1 MSPKRKIIFSVSLLF
16 LLGMVFFAG
25 FYFGGYKKV
34 CEVCPPSDIDFSL
47 FWESWKV
54 LQEKFVDKTKFD
66 VQKMIYGAISGM
78 IESLGD
84 PYTVFLTPQD
94 SKKFSEDVRGSFG
107 GIGIEIDIKGGQLM
121 VVSPLEGTPAQ
132 KAGFKAGDSILAING
147 TSTAGMD
154 VNEAVKLIRGDK
166 GTEVTLTM
174 DREGW
179 DSPKDIKIIRDIITV
194 PSLKLEFKD
203 DGICY
208 LRLYQFSEQAS
219 FDFSGAANDILNSQ
233 CQRIVLD
240 LRDNPGGYLEVSK
253 DIAGWFL
260 ERNKVVVLE
269 HFGGDKE
276 DKQYRSLGPS
286 VFLEYP
292 VVVLI
297 NSGSASASEILAG
310 ALRDNR
316 GVLLIGEKSFGKG
329 SVQEMEE
336 LQGGSS
342 LKITVAKWLTPKG
355 ESISDEGLE
364 PDIKVEMTEEDYAND
379 RDPQL
384 DKAIEVIKGIR

>member
-1 MSPKRKIIFSVSLLF
+1 MSPKRKIIFSISLIL
-16 LLGMVFFAG
+16 LLGMVFSAG

-34 CEVCPPSDIDFSL
+34 CEVCPPSSVDFSL

-54 LQEKFVDKTKFD
+54 LEEKFVDKTKFD

-78 IESLGD
+78 VESLDD
-84 PYTVFLTPQD
+84 PYTVFMSPQE
-94 SKKFSEDVRGSFG
+94 SKKFTEDVRGSFG
-107 GIGIEIDIKGGQLM
+107 GIGIEIDIKKDQLV

-132 KAGFKAGDSILAING
+132 KAGFKSGDKILAING
-147 TSTAGMD
+147 TSTFGITVD
-154 VNEAVKLIRGDK
+154 EAVKMIRGDK

-179 DSPKDIKIIRDIITV
+179 DKPKDIKIIRDIIKV

-203 DGICY
+203 DNICY
-208 LRLYQFSEQAS
+208 LKLYQFSEEAD

-260 ERNKVVVLE
+260 ERNEVVTIE
-269 HFGGDKE
+269 HFGDGSKDKE
-276 DKQYRSLGPS
+276 YRSLGPS

-292 VVVLI
+292 IVVLI
-297 NSGSASASEILAG
+297 NGGSASASEILAG

-316 GVLLIGEKSFGKG
+316 SILLIGEKSFGKG

-336 LQGGSS
+336 LSGGSS

-355 ESISDEGLE
+355 ESISEKGLE
-364 PDIKVEMTEEDYAND
+364 PDIKVEMTEEDYIND
-379 RDPQL
+379 KDPQL

>member
-1 MSPKRKIIFSVSLLF
+1 MSPKRKIIFSVSLLI
-16 LLGMVFFAG
+16 LLGMVFSAG

-54 LQEKFVDKTKFD
+54 LEEKFVDKTKFD

-78 IESLGD
+78 VESLGD
-84 PYTVFLTPQD
+84 PYTVFMTPPE
-94 SKKFSEDVRGSFG
+94 SKKFTEDVKGSFS
-107 GIGIEIDIKGGQLM
+107 GIGIEIGIKKEQL
-121 VVSPLEGTPAQ
+121 VVISPLEGTPAQ
-132 KAGFKAGDSILAING
+132 KAGLKAGDSILAING
-147 TSTAGMD
+147 TSTFGITTD
-154 VNEAVKLIRGDK
+154 EAVGVIRGER

-174 DREGW
+174 NREGW
-179 DSPKDIKIIRDIITV
+179 DKPKDIKIIRDIIKV

-203 DGICY
+203 DNICY
-208 LRLYQFSEQAS
+208 LKLYQFSEEAN
-219 FDFSGAANDILNSQ
+219 FDFSGAANEILNSQ
-233 CQRIVLD
+233 CQRIILD

-260 ERNKVVVLE
+260 KKNDVVTIE
-269 HFGGDKE
+269 HFGDGSEDKE
-276 DKQYRSLGPS
+276 YKSSGPS

-292 VVVLI
+292 IVVLI
-297 NSGSASASEILAG
+297 NGGSASASEILAG

-316 GVLLIGEKSFGKG
+316 DILLIGEKSFGKG

-336 LQGGSS
+336 LSGGSF

-355 ESISDEGLE
+355 DSISDKGLE
-364 PDIKVEMTEEDYAND
+364 PDVKVELTEEDYTND
-379 RDPQL
+379 KDPQL